1 MTPLETLRRQVR
13 QHLVDADLPSL
24 AALAR
29 TLRDDT
35 HADGWAP
42 STFHSVLRGDERSIP
57 LMAALH
63 ALGLPACAECGSA
76 KCPTPN
82 VHKSNGDEW

>member
-1 MTPLETLRRQVR
+1 MTPLENLRRQLR
-13 QHLVDADLPSL
+13 LYMAEHDLLSFS
-24 AALAR
+24 AVAR

-42 STFHSVLRGDERSIP
+42 STLHSVLRGDEKSQP

-63 ALGLPACAECGSA
+63 ALGLPACGICGSA
-76 KCPTPN
+76 KCPSPN
-82 VHKSNGDEW
+82 VHNSNGDEW